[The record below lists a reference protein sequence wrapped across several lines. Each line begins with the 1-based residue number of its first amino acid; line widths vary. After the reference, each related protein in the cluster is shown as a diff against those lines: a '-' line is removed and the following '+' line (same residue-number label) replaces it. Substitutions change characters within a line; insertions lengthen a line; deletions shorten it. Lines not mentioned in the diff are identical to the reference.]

1 LSTERVDFLFRGS
14 HPAFFWAAAL
24 LKQKG
29 LSVAILPE
37 PAVHSWEYFPQSVV
51 DALGIADLKSDRDI
65 HPIQIL
71 TSQSRFGIYND
82 LDLTE
87 KDFAFSV
94 GDQVSS
100 EAKRGLSFF
109 AKGSDYPAVYGE
121 SAADLMK
128 ACHDMVYFEKSPNE
142 IQSRV
147 IIQLKQMG
155 VQVLMDS
162 NDLPIAEQTVVLDL
176 SRAKL
181 LRTKFEIVFPL
192 HALPVGASSRMLFV
206 ERNSPLIEMIYRDG
220 AIHLRTLLP
229 EQDFLIERMITTVSQ
244 YLGGHEVDLS
254 EVRTVL
260 RGPAHEEWVESQSNV
275 DASRMGTWLISPAL
289 NPELGERSLYV
300 RLSDLIQKKFKKSQ
314 IFENQELFLA

>member
-29 LSVAILPE
+29 MSVAVLPE
-37 PAVHSWEYFPQSVV
+37 PSLHSWELFPKMAVEL
-51 DALGIADLKSDRDI
+51 LGLEDLKTDRDI

-71 TSQSRFGIYND
+71 TSQSRFGIYNE
-82 LDLTE
+82 LELTN

-100 EAKRGLSFF
+100 EAKRGLSYF

-121 SAADLMK
+121 SANELMQ
-128 ACHDMVYFEKSPNE
+128 ACHEMVYFEKSPNE

-147 IIQLKQMG
+147 IIQLKQLG

-162 NDLPIAEQTVVLDL
+162 SDLPIAEQTVVLDPN
-176 SRAKL
+176 RAKL
-181 LRTKFEIVFPL
+181 LRTKFEIAFPL
-192 HALPVGASSRMLFV
+192 QTLPVGASNRMLFV
-206 ERNSPLIEMIYRDG
+206 ERNSPLIEMIHRDG
-220 AIHLRTLLP
+220 FIHLRTLLP
-229 EQDFLIERMITTVSQ
+229 EQDFLIERMIDTVSQ
-244 YLGGHEVDLS
+244 YLGGHEIDLS

-275 DASRMGTWLISPAL
+275 DASRLGTWLISPAA
-289 NPELGERSLYV
+289 NPELGDRSLYV
-300 RLSDLIQKKFKKSQ
+300 RLSDLISKKFKKNQ
-314 IFENQELFLA
+314 LFENKELFLS